1 MKKKIFVTGIAGF
14 LGSHIADAMIAEG
27 HEVYGCDN
35 LIGGHIDNV
44 HNDAEFIHA
53 DCSYLNTMNKLLKDI
68 DVVYHT
74 ACTPYEGLS
83 VFSPHTV
90 LHNTSQ
96 ITATVASA
104 SVSQGVKRFVNCSSM
119 ARYGFQEKIPFTEDM
134 IPKPRD
140 PYGVAKLA
148 SEQMLNILSE
158 VHGIEVVHAVPH
170 NIIGP
175 KQKYDDPLRN
185 VASIM
190 INLMLQ
196 GRQPIIYGDGT
207 QKRSFSFI
215 QDNIECLKKMGF
227 QNNVVGEVINIG
239 PDEEFVTINELARII
254 AELLDFDL
262 KPVYVTGR
270 PQEVKLAYCSSDK
283 ARKLLGYK
291 TQYSLREGLSEMI
304 AYIKHRGPRKFR
316 YHIAV
321 EIVNDKTPVTWRD
334 KMF

>member
-1 MKKKIFVTGIAGF
+1 MIRKIIKLKKAQIEGEQFAFIIVLVIVGLIIVFGFKMYYDFKNAGCKTE
-14 LGSHIADAMIAEG
+14 LQ
-27 HEVYGCDN
+27 
-35 LIGGHIDNV
+35 
-44 HNDAEFIHA
+44 
-53 DCSYLNTMNKLLKDI
+53 
-68 DVVYHT
+68 
-74 ACTPYEGLS
+74 
-83 VFSPHTV
+83 VFSGDLKHDTRVVGLKRGDQQIKTYTV
-90 LHNTSQ
+90 PC
-96 ITATVASA
+96 
-104 SVSQGVKRFVNCSSM
+104 GVDKVYLIDAKKEISSSF
-119 ARYGFQEKIPFTEDM
+119 AQY
-134 IPKPRD
+134 
-140 PYGVAKLA
+140 
-148 SEQMLNILSE
+148 
-158 VHGIEVVHAVPH
+158 
-170 NIIGP
+170 
-175 KQKYDDPLRN
+175 PL
-185 VASIM
+185 
-190 INLMLQ
+190 
-196 GRQPIIYGDGT
+196 
-207 QKRSFSFI
+207 I